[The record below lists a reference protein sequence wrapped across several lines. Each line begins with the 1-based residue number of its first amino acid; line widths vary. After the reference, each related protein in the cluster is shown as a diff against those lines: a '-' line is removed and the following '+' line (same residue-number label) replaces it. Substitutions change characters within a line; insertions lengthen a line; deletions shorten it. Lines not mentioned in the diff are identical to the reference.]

1 MRVGELISEIKRLSV
16 NEQLIVVTEVM
27 QSIRNTVQTGF
38 RSLTLSLIHI

>member
-27 QSIRNTVQTGF
+27 QSIRNTVQIGF
-38 RSLTLSLIHI
+38 RSLTQRAY